1 MFRDAGGGSTELT
14 TMGDREERLPVGLSI
29 LLMLGLTAL
38 AGRFWFSLRLCS
50 VRLVAVPN
58 GCLPRSLR
66 LFRHVAALLRNNE
79 FNRPINAVDIT
90 FDLRDVLIR
99 YISR

>member
-1 MFRDAGGGSTELT
+1 MRDEPGTASTAYHSALDHPRGGQIMFRDAGGGSIELS

-50 VRLVAVPN
+50 GPPCSSAPTVACRARFV
-58 GCLPRSLR
+58 S
-66 LFRHVAALLRNNE
+66 F
-79 FNRPINAVDIT
+79 
-90 FDLRDVLIR
+90 
-99 YISR
+99 